1 MIMIKRLDKSRI
13 KNHLVLIPVKNNTG
27 IRERKR
33 NGHIEVIL
41 PRNGLMDRLVRF
53 FKNTPE
59 FMSIQLDDRGSYV
72 WQAIDGSRTIEEIG
86 NLLNAEFGER
96 VEPVY
101 ERLAIFL
108 QILRNNG
115 FISFCY
121 PTNEMKKVIN

>member
-1 MIMIKRLDKSRI
+1 MIENKLM
-13 KNHLVLIPVKNNTG
+13 LIPVKNNSR
-27 IRERKR
+27 IREKKH
-33 NGHIEVIL
+33 NGLIEIIL
-41 PRNGLMDRLVRF
+41 PRDGFMDRLVRLI
-53 FKNTPE
+53 KDTPE
-59 FMSIQLDDRGSYV
+59 LMRIQLDDRGSYV

-86 NLLNAEFGER
+86 YLLETEFGEK

-121 PTNEMKKVIN
+121 SSSATNKVLN